1 MLVEGFFRQTKGPLQ
16 RLSHRLLGPLAG
28 LGEGVHR
35 GGPGVWKS
43 VTSPVASH
51 HRKTKTHSSPWEQSP
66 AWGPVFPANC
76 LPRHHGLPSAAAV
89 CVLGPQPPEVSGG
102 LRALL
107 AAPAVCNALPSDCP
121 RGQLLC
127 PSEPRCPTSS
137 DMPPPPSVCSN
148 HPITLH
154 PGTSFPSLHSF
165 LMSL

>member
-43 VTSPVASH
+43 VTSPVAPH

-76 LPRHHGLPSAAAV
+76 LP
-89 CVLGPQPPEVSGG
+89 
-102 LRALL
+102 
-107 AAPAVCNALPSDCP
+107 
-121 RGQLLC
+121 
-127 PSEPRCPTSS
+127 
-137 DMPPPPSVCSN
+137 
-148 HPITLH
+148 
-154 PGTSFPSLHSF
+154 
-165 LMSL
+165 